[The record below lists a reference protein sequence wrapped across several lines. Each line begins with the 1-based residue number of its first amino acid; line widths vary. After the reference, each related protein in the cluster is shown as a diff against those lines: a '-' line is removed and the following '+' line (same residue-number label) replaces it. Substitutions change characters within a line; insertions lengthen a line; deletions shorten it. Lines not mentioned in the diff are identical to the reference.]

1 MSNLKSKTGIKD
13 ALSGFSNSL
22 IWLIVI
28 SIIVA
33 RGVIKTGLGEHLAY
47 HFSVFLVKKLRY
59 CLFYSFL

>member
-22 IWLIVI
+22 IWFIVI

-33 RGVIKTGLGEHLAY
+33 RGVIKQDLESIWLIIL
-47 HFSVFLVKKLRY
+47 SVFLVKKP
-59 CLFYSFL
+59 

>member
-33 RGVIKTGLGEHLAY
+33 RGVIKQDLESIWLIIL
-47 HFSVFLVKKLRY
+47 SVFLVKKLRY